1 MLFHFQYIIKIANI
15 KIYILKI
22 YMISNFIQILTCP
35 EKYKINNIIKKLM
48 LEYKYKDTNTIYIIE
63 SYNKESIKITKDL
76 DLINNGRKKLIF
88 EINKIK
94 DKEFGVCESLIKELV
109 VSLIEKNTA
118 TNTENNK
125 KKILEIYIEESKK
138 ITNNNNLI
146 ENYRSILLKNLCK

>member
-1 MLFHFQYIIKIANI
+1 
-15 KIYILKI
+15 
-22 YMISNFIQILTCP
+22 MISNFIQILTCP

>member
-1 MLFHFQYIIKIANI
+1 
-15 KIYILKI
+15 
-22 YMISNFIQILTCP
+22 MISNFIQILTCP
-35 EKYKINNIIKKLM
+35 EKYKINNIIKKLI

-63 SYNKESIKITKDL
+63 SYNKESINITKDIN
-76 DLINNGRKKLIF
+76 LIDNGRKKLIF

-109 VSLIEKNTA
+109 VSLIEKK
-118 TNTENNK
+118 NTENNT

-146 ENYRSILLKNLCK
+146 ENYRSILLKKPF